1 MSLRKK
7 RRPKNK
13 KPCARWREAERVA
26 SASGDPAMVSGFRMA
41 SILSRKYHGHLCP
54 SHPTAGLLLDVR
66 IGNDVFPLHAPVHHR
81 WRRPKDLRT
90 IMLKRASTTRAY
102 FTKSSTSNVVLFD

>member
-7 RRPKNK
+7 KRRKNK

-26 SASGDPAMVSGFRMA
+26 ASAFGDPAMVSGLRMA

-66 IGNDVFPLHAPVHHR
+66 IEHDVFLLHALAHHR
-81 WRRPKDLRT
+81 WRKPMAGVRT
-90 IMLKRASTTRAY
+90 IMLKRAPNDARILHQ
-102 FTKSSTSNVVLFD
+102 KLNVE